1 MTLDDEWFCSRMD
14 VWLSEDDAR
23 KFKQEFRKVCQKN
36 LMNFEINDKNSI
48 VMFFADYVNALIY
61 IANKMNWRDG
71 KYNFEGKEALLNSEG
86 NGRLKEVFHFFT
98 TDTEHE

>member
-48 VMFFADYVNALIY
+48 VMFFAD
-61 IANKMNWRDG
+61 
-71 KYNFEGKEALLNSEG
+71 
-86 NGRLKEVFHFFT
+86 
-98 TDTEHE
+98 